1 MYLSQGYNLYEWDK
15 SNLSLL
21 KLNVFGAYDKRSVYL
36 NGERCAPTTN
46 GGTAFELHNLK
57 NGDIIKIYPNGAP
70 EVCHVTFDV
79 AEDVEPF
86 TATHDIIKEFD
97 VEDGL
102 ECFAETR
109 VTIIPGEDSHILV
122 SVNDNKVEKDEENS
136 SYIFTVEGNDKVVIK
151 NSATVGVNEIASHDE
166 EEKTIYN
173 LQGIRV
179 EDLGNLPAGI
189 YIVNGKKVVK

>member
-1 MYLSQGYNLYEWDK
+1 M
-15 SNLSLL
+15 
-21 KLNVFGAYDKRSVYL
+21 
-36 NGERCAPTTN
+36 
-46 GGTAFELHNLK
+46 
-57 NGDIIKIYPNGAP
+57 
-70 EVCHVTFDV
+70 
-79 AEDVEPF
+79 
-86 TATHDIIKEFD
+86 
-97 VEDGL
+97 
-102 ECFAETR
+102 
-109 VTIIPGEDSHILV
+109 

-151 NSATVGVNEIASHDE
+151 NSATVGINEIAAHDE